1 MRGEEDA
8 CGTDLFRKELGKRS
22 LMNFMV
28 RKMRVKIE
36 VKKWI
41 YKKNFIY
48 LLLKNGKK
56 IIKKS

>member
-22 LMNFMV
+22 FMNFMV

-41 YKKNFIY
+41 YKKFHIFAF
-48 LLLKNGKK
+48 KEREK
-56 IIKKS
+56 I